1 LNTFEKALLIKY
13 IDELEI
19 YAILRA
25 KILDEIVLGE
35 GENPSALLIAAFRIN
50 KEEERKANQS
60 FFEGLHLDL
69 IIFFR

>member
-60 FFEGLHLDL
+60 FFEGLHLD
-69 IIFFR
+69 

>member
-1 LNTFEKALLIKY
+1 MNTFEKALLIEDV
-13 IDELEI
+13 DELEI
-19 YAILRA
+19 YALLRA
-25 KILDEIVLGE
+25 KIFDEIVLGE
-35 GENPSALLIAAFRIN
+35 GKNPSALLIAAFRIN

>member
-1 LNTFEKALLIKY
+1 MNTFEKALLIKY

-60 FFEGLHLDL
+60 FFEGLHLD
-69 IIFFR
+69 

>member
-1 LNTFEKALLIKY
+1 MNTFEKALLIKY